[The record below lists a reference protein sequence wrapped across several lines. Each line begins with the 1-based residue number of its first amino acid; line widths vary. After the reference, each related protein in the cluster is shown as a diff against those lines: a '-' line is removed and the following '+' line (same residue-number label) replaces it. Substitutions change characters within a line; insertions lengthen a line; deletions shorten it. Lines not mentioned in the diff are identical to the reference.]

1 MSFEELLLNYWAS
14 HASLY
19 DIVPYSSVFA
29 GAEADADMPF
39 VKVFQDES
47 KASWPTTGPFP
58 PAVFTCRLELHHC
71 CYDAATELLEQ
82 LICGLNGVRIPMEA
96 GGMLIFRY
104 TSRHHKRQ
112 GEMHWTLTAVF
123 RCMVG

>member
-29 GAEADADMPF
+29 GSEADADMPF
-39 VKVFQDES
+39 VKVLQDES
-47 KASWPTTGPFP
+47 KAAYPTTGPHS
-58 PAVFTCRLELHHC
+58 PASFMFRLELHHC
-71 CYDAATELLEQ
+71 SYDAATELLEQ
-82 LICGLNGVRIPMEA
+82 LISGLNGVRIPMET
-96 GGMLIFRY
+96 GQMLIFRY
-104 TSRHHKRQ
+104 TSKHHKRQ
-112 GEMHWTLTAVF
+112 GETHWTLTAVF